1 MKMRFTDERQR
12 ERWLSAMQRE
22 VMSSEESEVEA
33 GDEIVVVKK
42 FPWRSDQLYTLIK
55 RVDAKVAIDHT
66 PQATQQTKKRIYR
79 GVSTR
84 PQPTINENMP
94 AWLFA

>member
-1 MKMRFTDERQR
+1 
-12 ERWLSAMQRE
+12 MQRE

-42 FPWRSDQLYTLIK
+42 LPWRSDQLYTLIK
-55 RVDAKVAIDHT
+55 IVDAKVAIDRT
-66 PQATQQTKKRIYR
+66 PQATQQAKKRIYR

-84 PQPTINENMP
+84 PHPTINENMP